1 MADQPIAKTED
12 SFTTVPQTIEGWCI
26 LHQMFRIKWREL
38 KLLDDDER
46 KALAENAAEAVA
58 TMEQRADGPSAAFS
72 LIGHKG
78 DLMLIHFRKTF
89 EDLSAAELAISKLRL
104 GDFIE
109 AASSYLSIIELGLY
123 EFSVRLYAEIART
136 GIKSGSPEWKALVE
150 AELAKQREKMVER
163 IWPKIPTKRYVCFYP
178 MDKRRGENKNWY
190 QLPIDDRRRLMHEHG
205 LIGRR
210 FADRVTQIISGS
222 TGLDD
227 WEWGVDLFADD
238 PAVFKKLIYE
248 MRFDEASAVY
258 ALFGSFYNGVRCSPN
273 RLIEMIGGKTGA

>member
-1 MADQPIAKTED
+1 MADPIARTDD

-38 KLLDDDER
+38 KLLADHER
-46 KALAENAAEAVA
+46 KAVAEKAAKVIAA
-58 TMEQRADGPSAAFS
+58 MEENADGPSAAFS

-78 DLMLIHFRKTF
+78 DLMLIHFRKTL
-89 EDLSAAELAISKLRL
+89 EELNAAELAISKLRF

-109 AASSYLSIIELGLY
+109 PASSYLSIIELGLY
-123 EFSVRLYAEIART
+123 EFSVRLYAEIDRA
-136 GIKSGSPEWKALVE
+136 GIKRGSSEWKAMVDSELV
-150 AELAKQREKMVER
+150 KQREKMIER
-163 IWPKIPTKRYVCFYP
+163 IWPKIPARRYVCFYP
-178 MDKRRGENKNWY
+178 MDKRRGEVKNWY

-222 TGLDD
+222 IGLDD

-238 PAVFKKLIYE
+238 PIVFKKLIYE
-248 MRFDEASAVY
+248 MRFDEASAAY
-258 ALFGSFYNGVRCSPN
+258 ALFGSFYNGVRCSPD
-273 RLIEMIGGKTGA
+273 RLIEVIGGKSLG